1 MILYLDTSAFVRL
14 YVEEAHHNAIVDSA
28 RKATLVATHLIAY
41 AEMRAALAK
50 MRRMKR
56 ISAAELNKIKRA
68 FERDWQNAV
77 HVHPTE
83 LLIRRAGELAEQHA
97 LRGYDSVH
105 LAAAETL
112 ANTSAPLPLI
122 FAGFD
127 DALNDAARKVGM
139 ALFGEM

>member
-14 YVEEAHHNAIVDSA
+14 YIEEDDHDAILDST

-56 ISAAELNKIKRA
+56 ITVAELNKIKRS

-105 LAAAETL
+105 LAAAEIL
-112 ANTSAPLPLI
+112 AHTSTPLPLI

-127 DALNDAARKVGM
+127 AALNGAARKMGLVLLSD
-139 ALFGEM
+139 A

>member
-14 YVEEAHHNAIVDSA
+14 YVKEDDHDAILDSA
-28 RKATLVATHLIAY
+28 RKATLVATHIIAY

-50 MRRMKR
+50 MRRMKH
-56 ISAAELNKIKRA
+56 ITVAEFNKIKRS

-97 LRGYDSVH
+97 LHGYDSVH
-105 LAAAETL
+105 LAAAEIL
-112 ANTSAPLPLI
+112 AHTGTPLPLT

-127 DALNDAARKVGM
+127 ATLNNAARKIGLG
-139 ALFGEM
+139 LFGET